1 VSKDTEPGC
10 QDWKVEHGV
19 LRPQPL
25 VLHTVCCNGRLQ
37 DRLKRA
43 TACLERKQY
52 RLYDHES
59 SIRSGLVKQLSDPQ
73 TVEVLGPPC
82 HGLVNSIRRAQLAA
96 LCHRDAWNR
105 QPLDQ
110 SQRERQYSPPVF
122 SLRRTVC
129 GSHFTEHRRRIKQDE
144 MPKEAWKVEHD
155 RSREM
160 MASRPMPE
168 SGYR

>member
-1 VSKDTEPGC
+1 MSKDTEPGC

-96 LCHRDAWNR
+96 F
-105 QPLDQ
+105 
-110 SQRERQYSPPVF
+110 V
-122 SLRRTVC
+122 T
-129 GSHFTEHRRRIKQDE
+129 E
-144 MPKEAWKVEHD
+144 MPGT
-155 RSREM
+155 
-160 MASRPMPE
+160 ASRWINRNGRGNTRHQSFHSGGQYVAVTLRNIEGE
-168 SGYR
+168 SNRMKCQRRHGRSSMTAHER

>member
-1 VSKDTEPGC
+1 MGTISALFSATF
-10 QDWKVEHGV
+10 
-19 LRPQPL
+19 LRL
-25 VLHTVCCNGRLQ
+25 RLQ
-37 DRLKRA
+37 L
-43 TACLERKQY
+43 
-52 RLYDHES
+52 
-59 SIRSGLVKQLSDPQ
+59 LSTHVDIPHAVMLSLD
-73 TVEVLGPPC
+73 TTPLPC
-82 HGLVNSIRRAQLAA
+82 YFTYH
-96 LCHRDAWNR
+96 
-105 QPLDQ
+105 
-110 SQRERQYSPPVF
+110 PPVF